1 MNRCPI
7 TYEPCGEARYSRA
20 GLRLLSPNLERLN
33 DFPYDAARQRQEA
46 VVRGGKMSIQGVQP
60 KLSVRLDAK
69 AGVFVIVDQG
79 GRFVLK
85 PQHGVYPNLP
95 ENEGLTMHLAK
106 LCGIEV
112 PVSGIV
118 RSVDGT
124 WSYFVRRFDRTGHSR
139 RVAVEDFAQLGGLSR
154 ETKYDFSME
163 RLVGLLDTYCTF
175 PAIEKVKLLKRSLFN
190 FLVGNE
196 DMHLKNFSLISR
208 QGKVELAPAY
218 DFLSTTVAYL
228 ALGKRIGTIEGEDRQ
243 SALSLSR
250 ALRFAET
257 MCEEGVRDT
266 ATLRSQMTMILNTVP
281 DASIDYVSI
290 ADAETLDELVII
302 DRPALVSLAVRIGK
316 VRLIDNV
323 ILRIGD

>member
-7 TYEPCGEARYSRA
+7 TYEPCGEAGYSRA

-33 DFPYDAARQRQEA
+33 EFPYDAGQQRQEA
-46 VVRGGKMSIQGVQP
+46 VVRAGKMSIQGVQP

-69 AGVFVIVDQG
+69 AGIFVIVDQG

-85 PQHGVYPNLP
+85 PQHATYPNLP

-124 WSYFVRRFDRTGHSR
+124 WSYFVRRFDRTGHNR
-139 RVAVEDFAQLGGLSR
+139 KVAVEDFAQLAGLGR

-163 RLVGLLDTYCTF
+163 RLVELLDDYCTF

-196 DMHLKNFSLISR
+196 DMHLKNFSLITR

-218 DFLSTTVAYL
+218 DFLSTTVAFL
-228 ALGKRIGTIEGEDRQ
+228 ALGKPIEAVQET
-243 SALSLSR
+243 ALPLQRKKRGLSR
-250 ALRFAET
+250 KTWTSYFARERLGLPDKVIRNVQAELARAFPKWQTCITGSFLPSSQKAHYRTLLARRFA
-257 MCEEGVRDT
+257 MLDV
-266 ATLRSQMTMILNTVP
+266 Q
-281 DASIDYVSI
+281 VS
-290 ADAETLDELVII
+290 
-302 DRPALVSLAVRIGK
+302 
-316 VRLIDNV
+316 
-323 ILRIGD
+323 

>member
-20 GLRLLSPNLERLN
+20 GLRLLSPNLGRLN

-46 VVRGGKMSIQGVQP
+46 VVRGGKMSIQGIQP
-60 KLSVRLDAK
+60 KLSVRLDAR

-106 LCGIEV
+106 RCGIEV

-118 RSVDGT
+118 RSSDGT

-139 RVAVEDFAQLGGLSR
+139 KVAVEDFAQLGSLSR

-163 RLVGLLDTYCTF
+163 RLVGLLDAYCTF

-196 DMHLKNFSLISR
+196 DMHLKNFSLITR

-228 ALGKRIGTIEGEDRQ
+228 ALGKFIETIEQ
-243 SALSLSR
+243 VALPLHGKKSGLGR
-250 ALRFAET
+250 KT
-257 MCEEGVRDT
+257 W
-266 ATLRSQMTMILNTVP
+266 
-281 DASIDYVSI
+281 IDYFARERLQLPDKVIRTVRSELTSAAPAWQARI
-290 ADAETLDELVII
+290 SDSFLPPDQKDHYRTLLAN
-302 DRPALVSLAVRIGK
+302 RLAV
-316 VRLIDNV
+316 LD
-323 ILRIGD
+323 L

>member
-7 TYEPCGEARYSRA
+7 TYQPCGEARYSRA

-33 DFPYDAARQRQEA
+33 DFPYDASRQRQEA
-46 VVRGGKMSIQGVQP
+46 VIRAGKMSIQGVQP

-85 PQHGVYPNLP
+85 PQHAVYPNLP

-112 PVSGIV
+112 PVSGNV
-118 RSVDGT
+118 CSVDGT

-139 RVAVEDFAQLGGLSR
+139 KVAVEDFAQLAGLSR
-154 ETKYDFSME
+154 DIKYDFSME
-163 RLVGLLDTYCTF
+163 RLVELLDSYCTF

-218 DFLSTTVAYL
+218 DYLSTTVAYL
-228 ALGKRIGTIEGEDRQ
+228 ALGRPIDSIEEIALPLQGRKRRLARNTWTGY
-243 SALSLSR
+243 
-250 ALRFAET
+250 FARERL
-257 MCEEGVRDT
+257 ELPDKVIDT
-266 ATLRSQMTMILNTVP
+266 V
-281 DASIDYVSI
+281 
-290 ADAETLDELVII
+290 LDELARAAPEWRACIA
-302 DRPALVSLAVRIGK
+302 DSLLPLDHKDHYQSLLAHRFAM
-316 VRLIDNV
+316 LD
-323 ILRIGD
+323 L